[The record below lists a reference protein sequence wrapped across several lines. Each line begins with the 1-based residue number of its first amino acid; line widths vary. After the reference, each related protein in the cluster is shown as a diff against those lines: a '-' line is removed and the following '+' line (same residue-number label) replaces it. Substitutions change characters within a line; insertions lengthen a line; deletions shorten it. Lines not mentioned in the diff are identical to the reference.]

1 MSPPDIDLVPDALTA
16 VHDALRA
23 AADRLDGVGG
33 PPAAPDAGAATA
45 DVLTIMAEV
54 LARAG
59 EVAIG
64 SAAAAELVAR
74 DHAAYRDT
82 ESTNAANFGGVG

>member
-1 MSPPDIDLVPDALTA
+1 MSPPDIDLTHDALSA

-23 AADRLDGVGG
+23 AADRLDGVGA
-33 PPAAPDAGAATA
+33 PPAAPDAGEATG

-59 EVAIG
+59 EIALG
-64 SAAAAELVAR
+64 AAAAAELVAR
-74 DHAAYRDT
+74 NQAAYRAA
-82 ESTNAANFGGVG
+82 ESTNTTGLGQVG